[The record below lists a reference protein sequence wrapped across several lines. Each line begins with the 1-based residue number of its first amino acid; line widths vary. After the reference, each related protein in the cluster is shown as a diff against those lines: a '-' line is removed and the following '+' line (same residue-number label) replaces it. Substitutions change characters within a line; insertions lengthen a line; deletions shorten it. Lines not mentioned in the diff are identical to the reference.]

1 MNSSVNAAVDSD
13 LPVTYSDAYI
23 SSMKDIASR
32 LDEAMKIRKV
42 ESQSA
47 LSRESSVPQPTINR
61 ILKGTTTNPDLQN
74 VKKLAKA
81 LKVNVEWLTDGVG
94 PGPDAPKSAQKRP
107 LPDGKGEVAVWDH
120 PDDLEPGDDER
131 IWIDR
136 FDYHF
141 SAGTGLIQ
149 WEVREKR
156 ALPFNAAFFKAKGV
170 NPKDCKLLVARG
182 DSMEPYL
189 YDRNVFMVNTTAT
202 SIRDGERYAIYFN
215 DEPLVK
221 QVFKQAGGALV
232 LHSYNTAYPDKIVAP
247 ELLQFVHIVGEVIYR
262 SG

>member
-1 MNSSVNAAVDSD
+1 MNSYVNASMDNNLRA
-13 LPVTYSDAYI
+13 LYSDAYI
-23 SSMKDIASR
+23 PAMDIATR
-32 LDEAMKIRKV
+32 LDEAMRARDF

-47 LSRESSVPQPTINR
+47 LARASGVPQPTINR
-61 ILKGTTTNPDLQN
+61 ILKGVTPNPDLQN
-74 VKKLAKA
+74 VKKLAQA
-81 LKVNVEWLTDGVG
+81 LSVNVEWLTDGLG
-94 PGPDAPKSAQKRP
+94 PGPNSPKSAHKVP
-107 LPDGKGEVAVWDH
+107 LSQELGNVAVWDN
-120 PDDLEPGDDER
+120 PEDLELDDER

-141 SAGTGLIQ
+141 SAGDGLIQ

-156 ALPFNAAFFKAKGV
+156 ALPFNSAFFKAKGV
-170 NPKDCKLLVARG
+170 NPKDCKLLVSRG

-189 YDRNVFMVNTTAT
+189 YDRNVFMVNTAAT

-221 QVFKQAGGALV
+221 QVFKQAGGGLV
-232 LHSYNTAYPDKIVAP
+232 LHSYNPAYPDKVVTP